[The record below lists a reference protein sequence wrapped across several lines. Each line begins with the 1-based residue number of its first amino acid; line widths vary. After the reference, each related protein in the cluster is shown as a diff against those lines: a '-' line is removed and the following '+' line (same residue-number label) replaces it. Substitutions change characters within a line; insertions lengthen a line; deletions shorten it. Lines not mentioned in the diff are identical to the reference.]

1 MSDFIDVGDRLV
13 GTGGGW
19 ENLVVEVIFVA
30 SDGKSGDIRLENGE
44 DVGVSFVNFRKITLN

>member
-1 MSDFIDVGDRLV
+1 MKDFIDVGDRLV

-30 SDGKSGDIRLENGE
+30 PNGKSGDILLENGE
-44 DVGVSFVNFRKITLN
+44 DAGVSFANFKKITLN